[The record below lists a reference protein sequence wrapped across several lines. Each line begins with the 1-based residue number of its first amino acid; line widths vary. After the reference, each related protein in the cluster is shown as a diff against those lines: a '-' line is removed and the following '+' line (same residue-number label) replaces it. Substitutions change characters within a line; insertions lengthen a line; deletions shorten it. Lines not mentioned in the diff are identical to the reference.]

1 MGKFARIIYA
11 LELNNI
17 LDDIVF
23 RDIIRYSLHLGIT
36 DREIGNEFGV
46 ANSTVHRWING
57 VARPHPAIRQPIFEW
72 LKPRIY
78 ARIAQLGE
86 RSPD

>member
-1 MGKFARIIYA
+1 MYTV
-11 LELNNI
+11 ELNNTR
-17 LDDIVF
+17 DDTAFKDVVK
-23 RDIIRYSLHLGIT
+23 YSLHLGIT

-46 ANSTVHRWING
+46 ANSTVRRWVSG
-57 VARPHPAIRQPIFEW
+57 VANPHPAVRGAILKW
-72 LKPRIY
+72 LKPLIF